1 MDTVN
6 KFYSL
11 FKLPTTQKGD
21 IMKEKCKLILIGF
34 MAFMWLTASVYAGPL
49 AAPELDKPKDKAKN
63 QVLTTVLKWNPVP
76 GATGYRVFVSSSA
89 DMIKNLAPGA
99 ACKECFVDEKT
110 NQPTYQIPP
119 KRLKKDIPYFWSVKA
134 ITEKEEGPIAT
145 VRSYTM
151 ASTFFMDMD

>member
-1 MDTVN
+1 LDTVN
-6 KFYSL
+6 KIYSL
-11 FKLPTTQKGD
+11 FKLPTTQKED

-34 MAFMWLTASVYAGPL
+34 MAFMWLTASVYAGTL
-49 AAPELDKPKDKAKN
+49 AAPELDAPKDKAKN
-63 QVLTTVLKWNPVP
+63 QVLTTVLKWKPMQ

-134 ITEKEEGPIAT
+134 ITEKEDGPIAT

-151 ASTFFMDMD
+151 ASTFFLDMD